1 MRVLNWQVSVAL
13 VPALDLRAPLTLVR
27 RHCDRLLL
35 SGELRFLVDLK
46 AKLVLVQLLT
56 LATAEDLLLQPIKLV
71 TKLRVL
77 FSENV
82 NQF

>member
-1 MRVLNWQVSVAL
+1 
-13 VPALDLRAPLTLVR
+13 VR